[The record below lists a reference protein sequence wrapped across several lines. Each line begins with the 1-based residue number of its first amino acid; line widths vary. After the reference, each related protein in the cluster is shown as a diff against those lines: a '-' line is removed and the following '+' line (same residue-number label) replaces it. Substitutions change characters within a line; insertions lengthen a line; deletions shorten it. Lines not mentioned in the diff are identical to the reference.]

1 MVGSFQA
8 SHTWDFP
15 LIVVLALF
23 IILWQILK
31 TSQANL
37 KQKIIQFFV
46 ISIGCVGL
54 AFLFYAPF
62 SYWFKTEYSSI
73 EFWGGAKTP
82 LMDYFVVFGLPLF
95 VMTSLV
101 IKYILPE
108 LKRLYFEWQEKLNR
122 KIYLVIAG
130 VFAVLIALWI
140 LNYQVLAFGLPFL
153 LVWFYLIFLKKDF
166 PEIQRITI
174 FLFALGFSLTFLTEV
189 FVLKGDVGRSNM
201 VFRIYLQAWFLL
213 GIAISL
219 GLIEMFKII
228 RSWKSGLRIGWI
240 IVLQV
245 LILFGL
251 AYPLTATK
259 YKIKD
264 RWPDVE
270 NPPITLDGAL
280 FMLGDSLYNSELPAA
295 YYSDDGRKLN
305 LKEDYD
311 GIRFLQD
318 HISGTPVIVEGH
330 TTEYRWGGRYSI
342 HTGLSSVIG
351 WNWHTRQHN
360 SLLDGKIVENRI
372 QKVNNFYDG
381 EDIESTIQ
389 FLTRYDVDYIIVSDL
404 ERAYYSPEGL
414 EKFSEMT
421 RLGDLQIVYGDL
433 SDNSTKIYQVVKRE
447 NYRDV
452 EK

>member
-1 MVGSFQA
+1 
-8 SHTWDFP
+8 
-15 LIVVLALF
+15 
-23 IILWQILK
+23 
-31 TSQANL
+31 
-37 KQKIIQFFV
+37 
-46 ISIGCVGL
+46 
-54 AFLFYAPF
+54 
-62 SYWFKTEYSSI
+62 
-73 EFWGGAKTP
+73 
-82 LMDYFVVFGLPLF
+82 MDYFVVFGLPLF

-228 RSWKSGLRIGWI
+228 RSWRSGLRIGWI

-311 GIRFLQD
+311 GIRFMQD

-414 EKFSEMT
+414 EKFSEIT

-433 SDNSTKIYQVVKRE
+433 SDNSTKIYQVVKRQ